1 MMITGPGVYDVP
13 EVEYHS
19 GRNTSPRLGR
29 SLSYS
34 GAKVLLDSPAR
45 FAATGTALISDA
57 ADFGSTVHALALRS
71 PDKRIRVYD
80 AYDWRL
86 KAHQTARKADRE
98 DGLVPINRA
107 MLRTASRVAAAIR
120 RHPLASAL
128 LSEGVPEQ
136 SIYWQDASTGVLCR
150 ARIDWVRSDMLVD
163 LKTCAGGM
171 ARVGAFGRRAAA
183 LDYPMQ
189 AAHYRA
195 GWREVTGQDLPMA
208 FIIAE
213 TEPPH
218 LVIVGFLPHWAE
230 EVGRARM
237 DAALADFARRES
249 EDDWPTSD
257 YPETFVEFDVPPY
270 YERTIP

>member
-1 MMITGPGVYDVP
+1 VP
-13 EVEYHS
+13 AV
-19 GRNTSPRLGR
+19 PDP
-29 SLSYS
+29 
-34 GAKVLLDSPAR
+34 LLDQELRNAAR
-45 FAATGTALISDA
+45 
-57 ADFGSTVHALALRS
+57 
-71 PDKRIRVYD
+71 
-80 AYDWRL
+80 
-86 KAHQTARKADRE
+86 E
-98 DGLVPINRA
+98 
-107 MLRTASRVAAAIR
+107 
-120 RHPLASAL
+120 
-128 LSEGVPEQ
+128 
-136 SIYWQDASTGVLCR
+136 LCER
-150 ARIDWVRSDMLVD
+150 ARPWREWIA
-163 LKTCAGGM
+163 CAGGM